1 MINIVSIV
9 STLDCY
15 VLIRPKKL
23 SVSILFSKNEL
34 ILKYTEGKPLVRN
47 QQVFN
52 SYATIQYI
60 IYWLGGL

>member
-15 VLIRPKKL
+15 VLIGPKNYL
-23 SVSILFSKNEL
+23 FLFFFSKNEL